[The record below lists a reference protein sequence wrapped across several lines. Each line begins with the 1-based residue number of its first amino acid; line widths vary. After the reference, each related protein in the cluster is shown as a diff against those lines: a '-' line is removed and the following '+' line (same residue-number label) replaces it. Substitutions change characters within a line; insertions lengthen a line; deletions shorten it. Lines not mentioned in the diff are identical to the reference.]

1 MCHAL
6 SVCTCHSTVYHV
18 QCTPYKQHCCLH
30 VVQQC
35 LHFTVSTRE
44 STRNI
49 TSGAYRYDT
58 VTLGRTIWLCKLKLA
73 HNVETKQYTVWHN
86 MLIVCSGTSLLV
98 YKRHP
103 LITCT
108 CVKCDTQTKQACGYK
123 NSWNDVGCW
132 VKVQCIVHGLQI
144 YKAVWE
150 IFRQNS
156 DSLHTKCIYITID
169 NQRHYAQEMKTIVKW
184 VNKENIKFYGL
195 KMPCMY
201 RLVKSSALKLS

>member
-6 SVCTCHSTVYHV
+6 CQYVHVTLHVYHV

-44 STRNI
+44 STRNN
-49 TSGAYRYDT
+49 TSGACRYDT

-86 MLIVCSGTSLLV
+86 MLVVCSGMSLLV
-98 YKRHP
+98 YKRCP

-108 CVKCDTQTKQACGYK
+108 CVKWWYPNQASMWIQELLK
-123 NSWNDVGCW
+123 WCW
-132 VKVQCIVHGLQI
+132 LLGQSTMHCAWSPDLQSCLGSI
-144 YKAVWE
+144 P
-150 IFRQNS
+150 S
-156 DSLHTKCIYITID
+156 
-169 NQRHYAQEMKTIVKW
+169 
-184 VNKENIKFYGL
+184 
-195 KMPCMY
+195 
-201 RLVKSSALKLS
+201 KLR

>member
-6 SVCTCHSTVYHV
+6 CQYVHVTLHVYHV

-44 STRNI
+44 STRNN
-49 TSGAYRYDT
+49 TSGACRYDT
-58 VTLGRTIWLCKLKLA
+58 VTLGRTIWLCMLKLA

-98 YKRHP
+98 YKRRP

-108 CVKCDTQTKQACGYK
+108 CVKWWYPNQA
-123 NSWNDVGCW
+123 SMWIQELLEWCW
-132 VKVQCIVHGLQI
+132 LLGQSTMHCALSPDLQ
-144 YKAVWE
+144 
-150 IFRQNS
+150 S
-156 DSLHTKCIYITID
+156 CLG
-169 NQRHYAQEMKTIVKW
+169 
-184 VNKENIKFYGL
+184 NI
-195 KMPCMY
+195 P
-201 RLVKSSALKLS
+201 SKLR